1 MIGFGMSLGGADRL
15 GQPRLSEGAQPYL
28 VAELWHDFHNP
39 DPDPNPITRTWL
51 LKPVTCDPKCFQ
63 PLTANR

>member
-1 MIGFGMSLGGADRL
+1 MIGFGMSLGRADRL

-39 DPDPNPITRTWL
+39 GPDPEPDHPHLAPEAR
-51 LKPVTCDPKCFQ
+51 DP
-63 PLTANR
+63 

>member
-1 MIGFGMSLGGADRL
+1 MIGFGMSLGRADRL

-39 DPDPNPITRTWL
+39 GPDPNLITRTWRQ
-51 LKPVTCDPKCFQ
+51 KPVTRDPKCFQ